1 MNSKKYFLLF
11 IFSLWGTLAGFSQTI
26 TNVGTD
32 FWIAFP
38 PNSGPN
44 LQIKLFISSNYSTS
58 GFVSSVFPG
67 VNQSFTVTPG
77 IVTQLTIPSGVQLV
91 DGTEDKGIHVTS
103 NDPISLYGVNTA
115 VASADAYLALPVNA
129 LGLDYR
135 IVTYAT
141 TFNTSAPSSF
151 SVVSIQEGTELSV
164 FNHQTNSTSIV
175 QLHVGQTYHVRGIN
189 MDDDMTGSRVQSNVP
204 VAVFGSAPLV
214 YLPAGCAAGDHII
227 EQMFP
232 YYSWGKNFVT
242 VSLAGR
248 DASGDVF
255 RIVAAED
262 ATNISINGTAT
273 ATINAGDYF
282 ETDLTGNN
290 VITTSKATMLAQFA
304 KGEYCTGMITGDPM
318 MMLIP
323 PREQFLT
330 NYTISTVDGFS
341 SWVNIVA
348 PDYAIGSIYQDGV
361 LIPTSAFSPVP
372 STTWFGAQRPVTP
385 GSHTFTSLSPF
396 GVFVYG
402 WQATNAYG
410 YPGGCSLSQIGT
422 VSTVTISPPTTSGVL
437 NVSTLCFT
445 AHVQDN
451 LSNPVAGVLVNF
463 NISGI
468 SNITGTA
475 YTDALGNA
483 QYCYSRTGTI
493 TGTDNIFAECFGIT
507 STTSTAI
514 WTLTPLCINPTNSG
528 SIGSS
533 QSGCGSFTPTPLI
546 SITLPSGYS
555 GTLEYK
561 WQQSTTSSVAGFSDI
576 TGSNFPDY
584 TPGTLTQ
591 TTWYRRIA
599 RVNCMSDWIGAAVT
613 EALEMTVNTPA
624 TPSVVIT
631 ADLPQVCAGSTVTF
645 TATVVNGG
653 TSPGYQWKVNGTNAG
668 TSTPVYSYVP
678 LNGDQITC
686 LVASSMTCTTSNP
699 VTSNTITMIV
709 NPILPVSVIITSSAN
724 PVCSGTPVT
733 FTAAPVNG
741 GSTPGY
747 QWKVN
752 SINVINANNAI
763 FTYTPVNGDI
773 VQCVLTSSNT
783 VCTFNNP
790 ASSNVITMMVNPVLP
805 VSVTI
810 SLNANPICTGNPVTF
825 TATPVNGGTSP
836 GYQWKINAIN
846 VINATNAVFSY
857 APVNGDVVTCSLLSS
872 ETCTSGNPAL
882 SNPITMVVNANLPA
896 GITIAASANPFC
908 PGSAVNFTA
917 TPVNGGSNPSYQW
930 KVNGINAGTNS
941 SSFSYVPANN
951 DSVRCVINSNLSCV
965 SGNPASSA
973 KIIMI
978 GTLAPSV
985 AFSACFDTITTV
997 NAKPFQLKGGLPI
1010 GGTYSGPGVNSS
1022 TGIFTPSV
1030 AGIGVKTINY
1040 SYINVHDCGASKSKS
1055 IVVQLSPSFT
1065 CGGNFT
1071 DTRDNKVYPTVQI
1084 GTQCWM
1090 QTNLGYGTEISSN
1103 IPQTDNCIPEKY
1115 SRHVSSV
1122 TRHDFYQW
1130 DELMQYQTAE
1140 GSQGLCPP
1148 GWHVPTES
1156 EWTTLMNYY
1165 LGNGRA
1171 GRPLQDTVINGFK
1184 ALRSGVFYLNSSWS
1198 FLDFATMFWSS
1209 TLSGYTHPDG
1219 VPPPRQGLPTP
1230 TGSNRALAHGM
1241 NLHNFSVSLYPASRG
1256 NAFGVRCLKDSQ

>member
-1 MNSKKYFLLF
+1 MSMNLKTYFLLF
-11 IFSLWGTLAGFSQTI
+11 ILSLWGTFAGFSQTI

-38 PNSGPN
+38 QNGTNSIV
-44 LQIKLFISSNYSTS
+44 LKLFISSNYSTS
-58 GFVSSVFPG
+58 GFVSSAFPG

-77 IVTQLTIPSGVQLV
+77 VVTQLTIPTGIQLV
-91 DGTEDKGIHVTS
+91 NGIEDKGIHVTS
-103 NDPISLYGVNTA
+103 NDPVSVYGSNSGI
-115 VASADAYLALPVNA
+115 ASADAYLALPVNA

-141 TFNTSAPSSF
+141 TFGLGDQTSF
-151 SVVSIQEGTELSV
+151 SVVAVQDGTELTI
-164 FNHQTNSTSIV
+164 FNHQTNSTSTV
-175 QLHVGQTYHVRGIN
+175 QLHIGQTYLVRGQN
-189 MDDDMTGSRVQSNVP
+189 MGDDLTGSRVQSNTP
-204 VAVFGSAPLV
+204 VAVFGSVPLV
-214 YLPAGCAAGDHII
+214 YLPAGCMAGDQIV

-248 DASGDVF
+248 DASGDIF
-255 RIVAAED
+255 RVVAAED
-262 ATNISINGTAT
+262 ATNISINGSAV
-273 ATINAGDYF
+273 ATINAGDYY
-282 ETDLTGNN
+282 ETNLTGNN
-290 VITTSKATMLAQFA
+290 SITTSKATILAQFA
-304 KGEYCTGMITGDPM
+304 KGQWCSGMTTGDPM

-348 PDYAIGSIYQDGV
+348 PDYAIGTIYQDGV

-372 STTWFGAQRPVTP
+372 STTYFGAQRPVAP
-385 GSHTFTSLSPF
+385 GSHTFTSVSPF

-402 WQATNAYG
+402 WQSTDSYG

-422 VSTVTISPPTTSGVL
+422 VNSVTISPPTATGLL

-468 SNITGTA
+468 SNISGTA

-483 QYCYSRTGTI
+483 QYCYARTGTI

-514 WTLTPLCINPTNSG
+514 WTLTPLCINPTSSG

-533 QSGCGSFTPTPLI
+533 QSGCGSFTPTPLV

-561 WQQSTTSSVAGFSDI
+561 WQQSTTSNVAGFSDI

-584 TPGTLTQ
+584 SPGTLTQ
-591 TTWYRRIA
+591 TTWYRRLA
-599 RVNCMSDWIGAAVT
+599 RVDCMNDWIGAAVT
-613 EALEMTVNTPA
+613 EALEMTVNAPA
-624 TPSVVIT
+624 TPSVAIT
-631 ADLPQVCAGSTVTF
+631 VDLPQVCAGSTVTF
-645 TATVVNGG
+645 TATAVNGG

-678 LNGDQITC
+678 LNGDQVTC
-686 LVASSMTCTTSNP
+686 LVTSSMTCTTSNP

-709 NPILPVSVIITSSAN
+709 NPLLPVSVTISSSAN

-752 SINVINANNAI
+752 AVNAINATNAT

-783 VCTFNNP
+783 VCTLNNP
-790 ASSNVITMMVNPVLP
+790 ASSNAITMVVNPVLP

-810 SLNANPICTGNPVTF
+810 LPNANPICTGNPVTF
-825 TATPVNGGTSP
+825 TATPVNGGTIP
-836 GYQWKINAIN
+836 VFQWKVNGINAG
-846 VINATNAVFSY
+846 TNNPVFVYS
-857 APVNGDVVTCSLLSS
+857 PVNNDVITCSLLSS
-872 ETCTSGNPAL
+872 ETCISGNPAQ
-882 SNPITMVVNANLPA
+882 SNPVTMVVNANMPA
-896 GITIAASANPFC
+896 GITIVASSNPFC
-908 PGSAVNFTA
+908 LGSAVTFTA
-917 TPVNGGSNPSYQW
+917 NPVNGGSNPSYQW
-930 KVNGINAGTNS
+930 KVNGINVGTNS
-941 SSFSYVPANN
+941 SSFSYVPVNN
-951 DSVRCVINSNLSCV
+951 DSVRCIINSNLSCV
-965 SGNPASSA
+965 TGNPASSA

-978 GTLAPSV
+978 GSLAPNV
-985 AFSACFDTITTV
+985 ALLACFDTVTIV
-997 NAKPFQLKGGLPI
+997 NAKPFKLKGGLPM
-1010 GGTYSGPGVNSS
+1010 GGSYSGPGVNSS
-1022 TGIFTPSV
+1022 TSVFTPSV

-1040 SYINVHDCGASKSKS
+1040 SYVNVHDCGASKSKS
-1055 IVVQLSPSFT
+1055 IVVQPYPSFT
-1065 CGGNFT
+1065 CGANLV
-1071 DTRDNKVYPTVQI
+1071 DTRDNKVYPTILI

-1090 QTNLGYGTEISSN
+1090 SKNLDFGLAIANSMH
-1103 IPQTDNCIPEKY
+1103 QADNCIAEKY
-1115 SRHVSSV
+1115 CYNGAV
-1122 TRHDFYQW
+1122 TNCNQYGGLYQW
-1130 DELMQYQTAE
+1130 DELMKFDDTPA
-1140 GSQGLCPP
+1140 GQGLCPP
-1148 GWHVPTES
+1148 GWHVPTEND
-1156 EWTTLMNYY
+1156 WTTLINYY
-1165 LGNGRA
+1165 QGNGLA
-1171 GRPLQDTVINGFK
+1171 GRPLQDTIINGFK

-1198 FLDFATMFWSS
+1198 FLDFATILWSS
-1209 TLSGYTHPDG
+1209 TSSG
-1219 VPPPRQGLPTP
+1219 Q
-1230 TGSNRALAHGM
+1230 SKAISHGM
-1241 NLHNFSVSLYPASRG
+1241 NLYNFSVSLYPASRA
-1256 NAFGVRCLKDSQ
+1256 NAFGVRCLRD

>member
-1 MNSKKYFLLF
+1 MFCLYLTGN
-11 IFSLWGTLAGFSQTI
+11 GFTQTI

-67 VNQSFTVTPG
+67 LNQSFTVTPG
-77 IVTQLTIPSGVQLV
+77 IVTQLTIPYGVQLV

-115 VASADAYLALPVNA
+115 VASADAYLALPINA

-151 SVVSIQEGTELSV
+151 SVVSIQDGTELTV

-175 QLHVGQTYHVRGIN
+175 QLHIGQTYHVRGIN
-189 MDDDMTGSRVQSNVP
+189 MGDDMTGSRVQSNVP

-214 YLPAGCAAGDHII
+214 YLPAGCAAGDHIV

-248 DASGDVF
+248 DASGDIF
-255 RIVAAED
+255 RVVAAEN
-262 ATNISINGTAT
+262 ATNISINGSAV
-273 ATINAGDYF
+273 ATINAGDYY
-282 ETDLTGNN
+282 ETNLTGNN
-290 VITTSKATMLAQFA
+290 SITTSKATMLAQFA
-304 KGEYCTGMITGDPM
+304 KGEWCSGMITGDPM

-348 PDYAIGSIYQDGV
+348 PDYAIGTIYQDGV

-372 STTWFGAQRPVTP
+372 STTYFGAQRPVTT
-385 GSHTFTSLSPF
+385 GSHTFTSVSPF

-402 WQATNAYG
+402 WQSTDSYG

-422 VSTVTISPPTTSGVL
+422 VNSVTISPPTASGVL
-437 NVSTLCFT
+437 NVSTICFT

-468 SNITGTA
+468 SNISGTA

-483 QYCYSRTGTI
+483 QYCYARTGTI

-514 WTLTPLCINPTNSG
+514 WTLTPLCINPTSSG

-533 QSGCGSFTPTPLI
+533 QSGCGSLTPMPLV

-561 WQQSTTSSVAGFSDI
+561 WQQSILSSI
-576 TGSNFPDY
+576 TGFTDIASTNSPDY
-584 TPGTLTQ
+584 APGTLTQ
-591 TTWYRRIA
+591 TTWYRRMS
-599 RVNCMSDWIGAAVT
+599 RVDCMGDWIGAAIT
-613 EALEMTVNTPA
+613 EALEMTVNQPV
-624 TPSVVIT
+624 TPSVAIT
-631 ADLPQVCAGSTVTF
+631 ADYSQVCAGSTVTF
-645 TATVVNGG
+645 TAIAVNGG
-653 TSPGYQWKVNGTNAG
+653 TSPSHQWKVNGTNAG
-668 TSTPVYSYVP
+668 TGVPVFSYVP
-678 LNGDQITC
+678 VNGDQVTC
-686 LVASSMTCTTSNP
+686 LVTSSMTCTTSNP
-699 VTSNTITMIV
+699 VTSNTIIMIV
-709 NPILPVSVIITSSAN
+709 NPVLPVSITVSSSAN
-724 PVCSGTPVT
+724 PVCSGSPFT
-733 FTAAPVNG
+733 FTAVAING

-747 QWKVN
+747 QWSV
-752 SINVINANNAI
+752 NANNIINATNAV
-763 FTYTPVNGDI
+763 FSYTPVNGDI
-773 VQCVLTSSNT
+773 VQCVVASSNA
-783 VCTFNNP
+783 VCTLNNP
-790 ASSNVITMMVNPVLP
+790 ASSNAIIMVVNPVLL

-810 SLNANPICTGNPVTF
+810 SPNANPICTGNPVTF
-825 TATPVNGGTSP
+825 TATPVNGGTTP
-836 GYQWKINAIN
+836 GYQWKVNGIN
-846 VINATNAVFSY
+846 VGYNNPVLTYS
-857 APVNGDVVTCSLLSS
+857 PVNGDVVTCSLLSS
-872 ETCTSGNPAL
+872 EACTSGNPAL

-908 PGSAVNFTA
+908 PGSGVNFIATA
-917 TPVNGGSNPSYQW
+917 INGGAMPVYQW

-941 SSFSYVPANN
+941 SSFSYVPVNN

-965 SGNPASSA
+965 TGNPASSA

-978 GTLAPSV
+978 GSLAPNV
-985 AFSACFDTITTV
+985 AFSACFDTVTTV
-997 NAKPFQLKGGLPI
+997 NAKPFKLKGGLPL
-1010 GGTYSGPGVNSS
+1010 GGSYSGPGVNSS
-1022 TGIFTPSV
+1022 TSMFTPSV

-1040 SYINVHDCGASKSKS
+1040 SYVNVHDCGANKSKS
-1055 IVVQLSPSFT
+1055 IVVQPYPSFT
-1065 CGGNFT
+1065 CGNNLV
-1071 DTRDNKVYPTVQI
+1071 DARDNKVYPTVQI
-1084 GTQCWM
+1084 GSQCWM
-1090 QTNLGYGTEISSN
+1090 SKNLDFGIAIANS
-1103 IPQTDNCIPEKY
+1103 IHQADNCIAEKY
-1115 SRHVSSV
+1115 CYNGTVANCSQYGGL
-1122 TRHDFYQW
+1122 YQW
-1130 DELMQYQTAE
+1130 DELMKFDDTPA
-1140 GSQGLCPP
+1140 GQGLCPP
-1148 GWHVPTES
+1148 GWHVPTETD
-1156 EWTTLMNYY
+1156 WTTLMNYY

-1171 GRPLQDTVINGFK
+1171 GRPLQDTITNGFK

-1198 FLDFATMFWSS
+1198 FLDFATILWSS
-1209 TLSGYTHPDG
+1209 TSAG
-1219 VPPPRQGLPTP
+1219 Q
-1230 TGSNRALAHGM
+1230 SNAISHGM
-1241 NLHNFSVSLYPASRG
+1241 NLYNFSVSLYPASRA
-1256 NAFGVRCLKDSQ
+1256 NAFPVRCLRD